1 MNNQIAKL
9 EYYICL
15 FLYAL
20 KNKKIN
26 KNTLFRYVYIYDV
39 VCDYLGGY
47 EKINDNFIID
57 KDLGINNVLELTD
70 ALNEIITRDFI
81 DIKASSELYV
91 QEELINYVDSMYIS
105 SPKLKEDLNRILYFV
120 EIISSYSEDVIL
132 AVFFSEPNV
141 EDAIS
146 RGKKSINLSNNKLKD
161 LLLEFENSAI
171 NNFNNKLDKYD
182 VFTSWL
188 DYVFEKYLKEKSD
201 ER

>member
-1 MNNQIAKL
+1 MDNQIKKL

-20 KNKKIN
+20 KNKTVN
-26 KNTLFRYVYIYDV
+26 KHTLFRYVYIYDV
-39 VCDYLGGY
+39 VCDYLGNY
-47 EKINDNFIID
+47 EKINENFIVD
-57 KDLGINNVLELTD
+57 KDLGINNVLELTE
-70 ALNEIITRDFI
+70 ALNEINTRDYI
-81 DIKASSELYV
+81 DIKASFEIYV
-91 QEELINYVDSMYIS
+91 KEELINYVDSMYKS
-105 SPKLKEDLNRILYFV
+105 SSKMKEDLNRILYFA

-146 RGKKSINLSNNKLKD
+146 RGKKSINLSNNKLKE
-161 LLLEFENSAI
+161 LLLEFDNSAI

-188 DYVFEKYLKEKSD
+188 DYVFEKYLEGKSD